1 MASEAR
7 PKILSGLLCPS
18 VAEVSLEFLLTSD
31 KLGEASE
38 ILSVPIEQPQEQVET
53 ETIDSE

>member
-1 MASEAR
+1 MYLASEVR
-7 PKILSGLLCPS
+7 PKILAGLFCPS

-38 ILSVPIEQPQEQVET
+38 IISVPIE
-53 ETIDSE
+53 